1 MSAARTKIGL
11 MVGSAN
17 TSVERDFR
25 GAVPDSVSLH
35 GARMTLTGGDTDAIR
50 AMDPEIDTCAEHLGS
65 AAVDLI
71 VFGSTAGTLI
81 GGAGYDAQVSER
93 ISARA
98 GGIPTLATST
108 AVLAALAT
116 LGLAR
121 VSLVTPYADEV
132 TDLIADFLSAS
143 GHDVVSRAG
152 RRLGSTLAFGDDP
165 LATIVAF
172 VTANVSDEADG
183 VFLSCTNWR
192 AMDVAQVL
200 EDAIGKPVVTSNQ
213 ATVWAALG
221 RLGLATGAGYGR
233 LMNVAASR

>member
-1 MSAARTKIGL
+1 MSPTRTKIGL

-17 TSVERDFR
+17 ISVERDFR
-25 GAVPDSVSLH
+25 NAAPDSVSLH
-35 GARMTLTGGDTDAIR
+35 GARMTLTGGDADAIR
-50 AMDPEIDTCAEHLGS
+50 AMDPEIDSCAEHLGS

-81 GGAGYDAQVSER
+81 GGPGYDAAVSER

-98 GGIPTLATST
+98 GGIATLATST
-108 AVLAALAT
+108 AVLAALAA
-116 LGLAR
+116 LGLTR

-132 TDLIADFLSAS
+132 TDLIADFLSAG

-152 RRLGSTLAFGDDP
+152 RGLGSTLAFGDDP
-165 LATIVAF
+165 LATIIDF
-172 VTANVSDEADG
+172 VNANVSDNADG

-192 AMDVAQVL
+192 AMDVAQAL
-200 EDAIGKPVVTSNQ
+200 EDALGKPVVTSNQ

-221 RLGLATGAGYGR
+221 RLGLTAGDSYGR
-233 LMNVAASR
+233 LMRVSA